1 MQNQRGDAGG
11 QTAAVAE
18 LILLGRRGQRDG
30 FPGLSSV
37 AATWVLFVDA
47 LHYLAHPHN
56 TRLLLA
62 WSQRGREQPPSPAL
76 VPAVAK
82 SPPRHLWKLG
92 PSQGS
97 ASDCLGP
104 RLSGSLPH
112 AQGALVGLPLP
123 DPQEARAAG
132 GAAAWGQNLVPRQ
145 RRLRP
150 TARPLLRAC
159 FLPDRIPPGTSSW
172 VCWFQLHLRV
182 CLSAHSV
189 PRGSDVS
196 SSYEAQ
202 HVSNPGANAKGYYF
216 LKSVVKTCYDFSAPQ
231 RSDRGVPVITGL
243 PHRAPV
249 PHEYSCHM

>member
-56 TRLLLA
+56 KRLLLA

-82 SPPRHLWKLG
+82 SPPRHLRKLG

-104 RLSGSLPH
+104 RLSGSPPR

-132 GAAAWGQNLVPRQ
+132 GAAAWGQNLRARSLAGATPPDRPAPAQGLFPSRQNSSRNLQLGLLVPTAPAGLPLGTQRPPRQ
-145 RRLRP
+145 
-150 TARPLLRAC
+150 
-159 FLPDRIPPGTSSW
+159 
-172 VCWFQLHLRV
+172 
-182 CLSAHSV
+182 
-189 PRGSDVS
+189 
-196 SSYEAQ
+196 
-202 HVSNPGANAKGYYF
+202 
-216 LKSVVKTCYDFSAPQ
+216 
-231 RSDRGVPVITGL
+231 
-243 PHRAPV
+243 
-249 PHEYSCHM
+249 

>member
-11 QTAAVAE
+11 QTATVAE

-37 AATWVLFVDA
+37 AATWVLFADA

-56 TRLLLA
+56 KRLLLA

-82 SPPRHLWKLG
+82 SPPRHLRKLG

-104 RLSGSLPH
+104 RLSGSPPR
-112 AQGALVGLPLP
+112 ARGALVGLPLP

-132 GAAAWGQNLVPRQ
+132 GAAAWGQNLCARS
-145 RRLRP
+145 LAG
-150 TARPLLRAC
+150 TDSARPPGPCSGLVSFQTE
-159 FLPDRIPPGTSSW
+159 FLPEPPAGSAGSS
-172 VCWFQLHLRV
+172 CT
-182 CLSAHSV
+182 CGSASRHTASPKAV
-189 PRGSDVS
+189 
-196 SSYEAQ
+196 
-202 HVSNPGANAKGYYF
+202 
-216 LKSVVKTCYDFSAPQ
+216 T
-231 RSDRGVPVITGL
+231 
-243 PHRAPV
+243 
-249 PHEYSCHM
+249 

>member
-18 LILLGRRGQRDG
+18 LILLGRHGQRDG

-56 TRLLLA
+56 KRLLLA

-82 SPPRHLWKLG
+82 SPPRHLRKLG

-104 RLSGSLPH
+104 RLSGSPPR
-112 AQGALVGLPLP
+112 ARGALVGLPLP

-132 GAAAWGQNLVPRQ
+132 GAAAWGQNLRARSLAGATPPDRPAPAQGLFPSRQNSSRNLQLGLLVPAAPAGLPLGTQRPPRQ
-145 RRLRP
+145 
-150 TARPLLRAC
+150 
-159 FLPDRIPPGTSSW
+159 
-172 VCWFQLHLRV
+172 
-182 CLSAHSV
+182 
-189 PRGSDVS
+189 
-196 SSYEAQ
+196 
-202 HVSNPGANAKGYYF
+202 
-216 LKSVVKTCYDFSAPQ
+216 
-231 RSDRGVPVITGL
+231 
-243 PHRAPV
+243 
-249 PHEYSCHM
+249 